1 MREKPKSGYKA
12 RETEMDLF
20 GSPLPADSQGRRR
33 VSGRVGSN
41 RSSRILLWFC
51 GTGLAAILAGVL
63 FQGLADSPFF
73 ALERIAVEGN
83 FQTSPGKIPGLMA
96 LEGGGNLLTLDIGQ
110 VVRSLGSRPEI
121 RRASVAKRFPNELVV
136 KVEERKP
143 SVLLLSESRLYLAD
157 EECVVLRE
165 VGPEDPLDLPV
176 ISGLGRAALAV
187 GAKFEGRQLP
197 AAIRLLRSVERSAS
211 MLGPVSEIRVDPS
224 EGLTLFLENLPVP
237 IRFGWEH
244 FEGKIARLERI
255 LPRLLEWQGG
265 LLSVDLRFDRQ
276 VVVRQRQA
284 EGKVAARKDGKAALA
299 QLSSVVSVR

>member
-1 MREKPKSGYKA
+1 MREKGKSGYAA

-20 GSPLPADSQGRRR
+20 SPSLPADSQSRRR
-33 VSGRVGSN
+33 APGRVGSN
-41 RSSRILLWFC
+41 RISRILLWFC
-51 GTGLAAILAGVL
+51 GTGLAAIVAGV
-63 FQGLADSPFF
+63 FFKGFADSPFF

-83 FQTSPGKIPGLMA
+83 FQTSPGKIPGLVA
-96 LEGGGNLLTLDIGQ
+96 LEAGGNLLTLDIGQ

-157 EECVVLRE
+157 EECIVLRE

-176 ISGLGRAALAV
+176 ISGLGRARLAV
-187 GAKFEGRQLP
+187 GSKFEGRQLP

-211 MLGPVSEIRVDPS
+211 TLGPVSEIRVDPS
-224 EGLTLFLENLPVP
+224 EGLTLFLESLPVP
-237 IRFGWEH
+237 IRFGWGD

-255 LPRLLEWQGG
+255 LPKLLERQGG
-265 LLSVDLRFDRQ
+265 LVSVDLRFARQ
-276 VVVRQRQA
+276 VVVRQRPA
-284 EGKVAARKDGKAALA
+284 DGKVAARKDGKAALA
-299 QLSSVVSVR
+299 QLSSVVSAR